1 MGFGRNRTPYA
12 RSGSGFGRL
21 NILKPNW
28 FWLVTQAK
36 AYVTIKKNNFMPLIE
51 CIPNFSEGKDK
62 NIIDQIVE
70 AIRTVDQVKVL
81 DVDMGEGA
89 NRTVVTFAGAPESV
103 GEAAFRAIRK
113 ASELIDMEKQ
123 KGAHPRIGATDVCP
137 FVPIANYTT
146 AQTVELSHRIAKRVG
161 EELEIPVFCY
171 EKSALKEDRQKL
183 EQIRKGEYESLGK
196 RQNEKNWQPDFG
208 TWTNWK
214 KAGATIMGARDFL
227 VAYNFNLDTSNV
239 AIAKA
244 IAADIRESGKLI
256 EQNSV
261 NSRQAVLLKGVKAI
275 GWYMPEYDRAQVST
289 NITDIN
295 ATPVHVVYEAVR
307 QSAERY
313 GTRLRGS
320 ELIGLA
326 PLRVFKETAL
336 YCLSQRPRNPA
347 PDQAEMIHIAVDFLG
362 LNDVRRFEPDEKI
375 IEYKLKNII

>member
-1 MGFGRNRTPYA
+1 
-12 RSGSGFGRL
+12 
-21 NILKPNW
+21 
-28 FWLVTQAK
+28 
-36 AYVTIKKNNFMPLIE
+36 MPLVE

-62 NIIDQIVE
+62 SIIDQIVE
-70 AIRTVDQVKVL
+70 AIRGVSHVKVL

-89 NRTVVTFAGAPESV
+89 NRTVVTFAGEPESV
-103 GEAAFRAIRK
+103 GEAAFRAIRR
-113 ASELIDMEKQ
+113 ASELIDMEKH

-146 AQTVELSHRIAKRVG
+146 EQTVALSHRVAKRVG

-183 EQIRKGEYESLGK
+183 EQIRKGEYESLLK
-196 RQNEKNWQPDFG
+196 RQNDKLWQPDFG
-208 TWTNWK
+208 NWTNWK
-214 KAGATIMGARDFL
+214 RAGATIMGARDFL

-244 IAADIRESGKLI
+244 IAADVRESGKLI

-261 NSRQAVLLKGVKAI
+261 NINQNGLLKGVKAI

-326 PLRVFKETAL
+326 PLRIFKETAF
-336 YCLSQRPRNPA
+336 YCLSQKPRNPQ
-347 PDQAEMIHIAVDFLG
+347 PDQAEMIRMAVDFLG
-362 LNDVRRFEPDEKI
+362 LNDLRRFEPAEKI
-375 IEYKLKNII
+375 IEYKLNNIL

>member
-1 MGFGRNRTPYA
+1 
-12 RSGSGFGRL
+12 
-21 NILKPNW
+21 
-28 FWLVTQAK
+28 
-36 AYVTIKKNNFMPLIE
+36 MPLIE

-70 AIRTVDQVKVL
+70 AIRTVSHVKVL

-113 ASELIDMEKQ
+113 ASELIDMEKH

-146 AQTVELSHRIAKRVG
+146 EQTVALSHRIAQKVG
-161 EELEIPVFCY
+161 EELEIPIFCY

-183 EQIRKGEYESLGK
+183 EQIRKGEYESLAK
-196 RQNEKNWQPDFG
+196 RQNEKTWQPDFG
-208 TWTNWK
+208 NWTNWK
-214 KAGATIMGARDFL
+214 KTGATIIGSRDFL

-261 NSRQAVLLKGVKAI
+261 KIQQAGLFKGVKAI
-275 GWYMPEYDRAQVST
+275 GWYMPEYGRAQVST

-295 ATPVHVVYEAVR
+295 TTPVHVVYEAVR

-336 YCLSQRPRNPA
+336 YCLSQKARNSM
-347 PDQAEMIHIAVDFLG
+347 PDESEMIRIAVDFLG
-362 LNDVRRFEPDEKI
+362 LEDLRRFEPAEKI
-375 IEYKLKNII
+375 IEYKLKNIV